1 MADLRLPPRLPCL
14 GGAAKGAGLEDADL
28 EEEENVLPLLMLLVP
43 PDDIE
48 HCNMTRIQL
57 NYTTVNVAHNNDD
70 GGGGIAKKCH
80 CIRLSLSAM
89 IFIKRRNLVL
99 GCRGRK

>member
-1 MADLRLPPRLPCL
+1 MADLRLPPPRLPCL

-48 HCNMTRIQL
+48 HCNMTRIQ
-57 NYTTVNVAHNNDD
+57 VNVAYNNETVV
-70 GGGGIAKKCH
+70 GYLQKKVTVSDCH
-80 CIRLSLSAM
+80 CIR
-89 IFIKRRNLVL
+89 
-99 GCRGRK
+99 